1 MALFGKDDKKEKK
14 APGTDPEP
22 VKNGD
27 PEAQAGSQDDKDG
40 WFLPKDSREYLEKL
54 FKDLKATV
62 RFEVFTQAGVND
74 PYNEAMTR
82 FVTDLG
88 KLSDKIQPEFFT
100 IPSDQATQRE
110 VERSPTLLIAPD
122 TYRIRYT
129 GSPLGEEARTF
140 IEAIL
145 LTSVG
150 QSGLSKVSKDL
161 LAHLEEKRSVRV
173 FVNPDCPYCPG
184 QAAHAIKAAI
194 ERPDLVSAEI
204 VETNENVDLA
214 QKYKASALPHTVIQ
228 DKLTQ
233 RGLYPEERFV
243 VELVTLKEADELLAE
258 REGHEHHHEH
268 DDEDE
273 VFVDL
278 VIVGAGPAG
287 LTAGI
292 YAERSG
298 LKTVIIEKGM
308 IGGQV
313 ALTPEVENYPGFRNV
328 GGIKLMEMMAEHARE
343 YCTISEGEEIHE
355 LKVGKDIEVLS
366 SRAHYRSKALILATG
381 AQSKFLG
388 VPGEQHFY
396 GRGVSVCASCD
407 GWAYKGKEVI
417 MVGGG
422 DSALTEALHLHN
434 IGVTVTLVHR
444 RDSFRAQK
452 HLQDNVERTGIKVIW
467 DSVVEEFLGDDDQL
481 SGVRLKN
488 LKTGKTTD
496 LAVNGAF
503 IAIGWKPNTELAEQ
517 IGVKLDDIGYI
528 VVDRHMRTNIPRI
541 YAAGDVTGGFQQ
553 IVTAVGSGATAALSV
568 FEDIS
573 NPYWKKSA

>member
-1 MALFGKDDKKEKK
+1 MALFGKDDSSGKDAKEPKGK
-14 APGTDPEP
+14 AKDTAKAEAKPEQS
-22 VKNGD
+22 
-27 PEAQAGSQDDKDG
+27 E

-54 FKDLKATV
+54 FKDLKASV

-88 KLSDKIQPEFFT
+88 KLSPKVQAAFFT
-100 IPSDQATQRE
+100 IPSEMATQRK

-161 LAHLEEKRSVRV
+161 LAHLEEERTVRV
-173 FVNPDCPYCPG
+173 FVNPECPYCPG
-184 QAAHAIKAAI
+184 QAAHAIKSAI
-194 ERPDLVSAEI
+194 ERPDLISAEI
-204 VETNENVDLA
+204 VETNENADLA
-214 QKYKASALPHTVIQ
+214 QEYKASALPLTVIN
-228 DKLTQ
+228 DTLRQ
-233 RGLYPEERFV
+233 RGLYPEERFM
-243 VELVTLKEADELLAE
+243 VELVALKEADQLLAE
-258 REGHEHHHEH
+258 HEGHAHAAAE
-268 DDEDE
+268 DED
-273 VFVDL
+273 VVRVDL
-278 VIVGAGPAG
+278 VVVGAGPAG
-287 LTAGI
+287 ITAGI

-298 LKTVIIEKGM
+298 LKTIIIEKGM
-308 IGGQV
+308 VGGQV

-343 YCTISEGEEIHE
+343 YCTINEGEEILE
-355 LKVGKDIEVLS
+355 LKVGKEIEVIS
-366 SRAHYRSKALILATG
+366 SRAHYLCKALILATG

-388 VPGEQHFY
+388 VPGEKAFY

-444 RDSFRAQK
+444 RGEFRAQK
-452 HLQDNVERTGIKVIW
+452 HLQDTVEKAGIKVIW
-467 DSVVEEFLGDDDQL
+467 DSEVDEFLGDDGQL
-481 SGVRLKN
+481 TGVRLKN
-488 LKTGKTTD
+488 VKTGQTQD
-496 LAVNGAF
+496 LAINGAF

-517 IGVKLDDIGYI
+517 LGVKLDERGYI
-528 VVDRHMRTNIPRI
+528 QVDRHMRTNIPRI
-541 YAAGDVTGGFQQ
+541 YAAGDITGGFQQ